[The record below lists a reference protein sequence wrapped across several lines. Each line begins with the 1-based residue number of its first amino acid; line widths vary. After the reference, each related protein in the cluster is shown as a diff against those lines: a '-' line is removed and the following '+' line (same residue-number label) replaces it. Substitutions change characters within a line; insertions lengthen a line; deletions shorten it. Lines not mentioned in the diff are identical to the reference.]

1 MLVNHRVCVLK
12 NIFFWK
18 EYVEF
23 IEIVLKY
30 KSYYNWVQTTLFSQL
45 ISLNSWA
52 LTLILSQIL

>member
-1 MLVNHRVCVLK
+1 MLVNHEECVLK

-30 KSYYNWVQTTLFSQL
+30 KPYYNWVQTTLFSQL
-45 ISLNSWA
+45 ISLNSCA